1 MSEYS
6 YLKPK
11 VGSPKMLRDQRNGQ
25 FVNPPLWMDWGAF
38 KSAAGLHRGTSR
50 NLRMEKGPQGRRGK
64 PI

>member
-11 VGSPKMLRDQRNGQ
+11 VGSPKMLRDERNGQ
-25 FVNPPLWMDWGAF
+25 FVNPPLWMQWGGF
-38 KSAAGLHRGTSR
+38 KSSSGLHRGSGR
-50 NLRMEKGPQGRRGK
+50 NLRMESGPTSKKGK